1 MRLRTFKRSFLLFLS
16 FLFILSALFE
26 DDLQA
31 MPSVQKTVLSNRLI
45 ILQSEDHSLP
55 FITLK
60 LLIDGGSR
68 RDPSGEEGLAYLT
81 AEGLLLGTS
90 AHSLSQINEKLDF
103 MGASMNVSAGRDYS
117 MLELRVLKKD
127 LDKALDLFMEV
138 LTQPAFPDEEI
149 RREKQK
155 TLGALQAEEDQPD
168 EVAEKAFRK
177 ALFLSSPY
185 AHPVNGTKE
194 SIPNITRE
202 KIMNFYQTWYHPNN
216 FTVSVVGDI
225 STAEVKQ
232 KIFTRF
238 EKMQSADMPDIPF
251 NAAFAKGPETIRIKR
266 DITQANIIIGNEG
279 ISREN
284 PDYYAVSVMNYI
296 LGGGG
301 FASRL
306 LEEIRNKRGLAYS
319 VYSYFDTRKYPGSF
333 QVVLQTKNKSAREA
347 IDIAIRQMELI
358 RKEPVSDKELEGA
371 KKYLIGSFPMR
382 IDSQAKLST
391 FLLLAQYY
399 GLGMDYAEKYPS
411 LIRSVTKEDVLRVAK
426 KYIHPDNAL
435 LVVVGNLEDAGMN
448 TEKEARISPVSGKR
462 RITQK
467 DLGITLQD
475 MSSQWQKRLHIS
487 DETGLVVTNVRP
499 DSPADAA
506 GMQVGDVIKGL
517 NREPVLNIKE
527 FESALAEW
535 EQERIIELR
544 ILRNGKLLY
553 IVIGTVK
560 NVI

>member
-16 FLFILSALFE
+16 LLFILAALFA

-31 MPSVQKTVLSNRLI
+31 MPPVQKTVLSNHLI

-90 AHSLSQINEKLDF
+90 AHSLSQINEELDF
-103 MGASMNVSAGRDYS
+103 MGASVNVSSGRDYS
-117 MLELRVLKKD
+117 MLNLRVLRKD

-155 TLGALQAEEDQPD
+155 TLGALQAEADQPD
-168 EVAEKAFRK
+168 EVAEKGFRK

-202 KIMNFYQTWYHPNN
+202 KIMNFYRTWYHPNN
-216 FTVSVVGDI
+216 FIISVVGDI
-225 STAEVKQ
+225 SAAEVKQ

-238 EKMQSADMPDIPF
+238 EKMQSADMPDLPF
-251 NAAFAKGPETIRIKR
+251 TEAFAKGPETIRINK

-284 PDYYAVSVMNYI
+284 PDYYAVSIMNYI

-306 LEEIRNKRGLAYS
+306 LGEIRNKRGLAYS
-319 VYSYFDTRKYPGSF
+319 VASFFDARKYPGSF
-333 QVVLQTKNKSAREA
+333 QIVLQTKNKSAREA
-347 IDIAIRQMELI
+347 IDIAIRQMKLI
-358 RKEPVSDKELEGA
+358 RHEPVSDKELEGA

-411 LIRSVTKEDVLRVAK
+411 LIQSVTKEDLLRVAK
-426 KYIHPDNAL
+426 KYLHPENAL

-448 TEKEARISPVSGKR
+448 TEARIIHTSGKKGV
-462 RITQK
+462 TQK
-467 DLGITLQD
+467 DLGVTLQD
-475 MSSQWQKRLHIS
+475 MSPQWRKQLQIE
-487 DETGLVVTNVRP
+487 DEHGLVVTKVRQ

-506 GMQVGDVIKGL
+506 GMQIGDVIKEL
-517 NREPVLNIKE
+517 DRKPVMNVKE

-544 ILRNGKLLY
+544 VLRNGKLLY
-553 IVIGTVK
+553 VVIGTVK